1 MVLVG
6 DLNIAPLEHDVWSH
20 KQLLNVVS
28 HTPVE
33 TEGLLA
39 LQAAYGFVDAVRAV
53 VPARARSSTRGGP
66 TAAQDWAASDRG
78 RRLDHVWLS
87 PELAPQLVTAEVDA
101 RGARLG
107 AAQRPCAGDGRARG
121 LAVARRRLP
130 PLAVTMGEPAGI
142 GGEITLAAWRRLAG
156 QGPAFLALD
165 DPDAAAARMGGGTR
179 SARSPIRPR
188 RPPCS
193 RTRCRCCRWGER
205 VDAST
210 RASPTRPRAPR

>member
-6 DLNIAPLEHDVWSH
+6 DLNIAPLENDVWSH

-53 VPARARSSTRGGP
+53 VPPERRSSTLGGP
-66 TAAQDWAASDRG
+66 TAPQDWAASDRG

-87 PELAPQLVTAEVDA
+87 PELAPHLVTAEVDA
-101 RGARLG
+101 RRARLG

-121 LAVARRRLP
+121 LSHGRAALP

-142 GGEITLAAWRRLAG
+142 GGEITLAAWRRLAAA
-156 QGPAFLALD
+156 GPAFLALD
-165 DPDAAAARMGGGTR
+165 DPERLRRIGGGAR

-188 RPPCS
+188 RAAVFPHALPVLPLGQQVDGRRRAARIPP
-193 RTRCRCCRWGER
+193 
-205 VDAST
+205 
-210 RASPTRPRAPR
+210 RPPR